1 MKVELSFHNH
11 YYPWT
16 EISTDDVTCWLK
28 GTFFHEN
35 KLLPSVDVVRLFS
48 SALEDSNIDHDS
60 LKTLLLA
67 LNGNFALALE
77 TPRYIFCTVDRVRSI
92 PLFYA
97 VNGDKALFSDDAN
110 HLRDRLDPPF
120 NEENC
125 AEFLVTGYVTGPDT
139 LFDGISQLQAGEYL
153 VYDKRD
159 PSLSTHFYH
168 RFWHGNYFLD
178 SEEELLDQLD
188 EVFVRVFERLIEST
202 KGRQIVVPLSGGLD
216 SRIIVAMLKRLGVE
230 DVICFTYGKKGS
242 REVEISRQVAEALG
256 YRWYFVE
263 YTEEKW
269 YDCYHS
275 DEMQRYMI
283 YSGNLS
289 SVPHIQDFLAV
300 KELKDEGKIP
310 EDAIFIPGHQGMV
323 AGGLMH
329 AGILAGSP
337 VRRNQSGKYTFE
349 TLQKDIL
356 KNYYNLWDWP
366 NITKIATLFNSK
378 IQMSIGDVKISDVEE
393 YANILEFFEF
403 KERKSK
409 FIVNSLRVYEIF
421 ACGWR
426 LPLLDVELID
436 FFLRMPLTLRLR
448 QVLYRDYATKKLFVD
463 SFEPLQSLYN
473 TTDFKTGSK
482 NGTHNESML
491 NIKSFIGKL
500 PLLGKLGRNVYTLR
514 RIHTAYDTHPL
525 AWYGVIP
532 RDSFLKI
539 YSGRENINSFVG
551 LFYVNEVCPAP
562 LNGVVKK
569 YFTDAERILSAMAL
583 LKPSSRGSAP
593 SEGKDL

>member
-1 MKVELSFHNH
+1 MNAEMSFHNR

-16 EISTDDVTCWLK
+16 EVKADGITCWLK
-28 GTFFHEN
+28 GTFFYEN
-35 KLLPSVDVVRLFS
+35 ELLLSDDVVRLFS
-48 SALEDSNIDHDS
+48 SALEDSQLDHDS
-60 LKTLLLA
+60 LKALLLA

-97 VNGDKALFSDDAN
+97 VSGDEVIFSDDAN
-110 HLRDRLDPPF
+110 HLRDRLNPPF

-230 DVICFTYGKKGS
+230 DVICFTYGKKGN
-242 REVEISRQVAEALG
+242 REAEISRQVAEALG
-256 YRWYFVE
+256 YQWHFVE
-263 YTEEKW
+263 YTNEKW
-269 YDCYHS
+269 YACAHTDDMKAY
-275 DEMQRYMI
+275 
-283 YSGNLS
+283 YSYAGNLVS
-289 SVPHIQDFLAV
+289 IPHIQDILAV
-300 KELKDEGKIP
+300 KELKEEGNIPENAVFVPGHSGDMLAGSWIPQDYDKPQAYTFGTFLEESLKKHYSLWKWNEAELGPLFEGKIRKSV
-310 EDAIFIPGHQGMV
+310 EDISVHDNESCANAV
-323 AGGLMH
+323 
-329 AGILAGSP
+329 
-337 VRRNQSGKYTFE
+337 E
-349 TLQKDIL
+349 
-356 KNYYNLWDWP
+356 
-366 NITKIATLFNSK
+366 LFN
-378 IQMSIGDVKISDVEE
+378 
-393 YANILEFFEF
+393 YN
-403 KERKSK
+403 ERQAK
-409 FIVNSLRVYEIF
+409 FIVNSVRVYEFFGFRWQI
-421 ACGWR
+421 
-426 LPLLDVELID
+426 PLWDAELID
-436 FFLRMPLTLRLR
+436 FFLRVSLMLRLK
-448 QVLYRDYATKKLFVD
+448 QVLYRDYVVKKLLVGA
-463 SFEPLQSLYN
+463 FEFLQDLEC
-473 TTDFKTGSK
+473 TTDLKANNKDGTRNELILDLKYFLSK
-482 NGTHNESML
+482 
-491 NIKSFIGKL
+491 I
-500 PLLGKLGRNVYTLR
+500 PLLENLGKKVYTLW

-569 YFTDAERILSAMAL
+569 YFTDAERILSAI
-583 LKPSSRGSAP
+583 
-593 SEGKDL
+593 